1 MIGLSGHDCRRIR
14 EELAED
20 MCVIFIKFGEDII
33 EQEEGFF
40 SGIFLHIFPQ
50 ESDKGEEE
58 NFIFSSREDIFG

>member
-1 MIGLSGHDCRRIR
+1 MIGLSGHNRRSIC
-14 EELAED
+14 EELTED

-40 SGIFLHIFPQ
+40 SRIFFHIFPE
-50 ESDKGEEE
+50 ESHEGEEE